1 MKIRIDPLDK
11 LFSRYI
17 RLRDKVCQR
26 CGGKVQHCA
35 HFHGRSSKSVRWD
48 EDNAC
53 GLCYGCHQYL
63 DSHPVEKVE
72 FFKSRLGEKYDL
84 LNARLRQIHPKPD
97 KTLLY
102 LYFTVKIKELTKTY
116 TQTPATEV

>member
-1 MKIRIDPLDK
+1 VKIRVEPLDK
-11 LFSRYI
+11 VFSEYI

-26 CGGKVQHCA
+26 CFTPGNNIATA

-53 GLCYGCHQYL
+53 ALCLGCHSYL

-72 FFKSRLGEKYDL
+72 FFRQRLGDEKF
-84 LNARLRQIHPKPD
+84 IHLDSRRRNTWPRPD
-97 KTLLY
+97 KRLLDI
-102 LYFTVKIKELTKTY
+102 YFQQKLRELK
-116 TQTPATEV
+116 